1 MAILTLTPEFYL
13 LKKTRHQTLKL
24 SFSKAKDQ
32 KAKERKG
39 EEGTLMEKM
48 PPPDRPVSKPCGGIF
63 LINN

>member
-1 MAILTLTPEFYL
+1 MAISTLTPEFYL

-24 SFSKAKDQ
+24 RFSKAKDQ

-39 EEGTLMEKM
+39 EEGTLIEKL
-48 PPPDRPVSKPCGGIF
+48 PPPDQPISKAYGDIF